1 MRGHNLMRGYLLLIA
16 VTLVVLPDN
25 AYSAVLTVGSVGEAR
40 FKTIAA
46 AMAEAEAGDTVIVNT
61 GVYRE
66 TIRPIPGVTI
76 EGRPGAVIKGS
87 DIVTGWEAVGEGRFV
102 KRPWSENSQQVFIDG
117 VLQAQI
123 GGAIAYPPDKWK
135 GRIAGDQNSM
145 PVGSFYYDETANALY
160 LRPADPNL
168 AGKTVE
174 VSVRPQLVH
183 AYGVDRYTLK
193 NLVFTHSNST
203 ALGQAGA
210 LRLLGHDITIDNIK
224 VIDCDGA
231 GLTIRGDNNVIKN
244 SVFSRCGQFGV
255 AGSGRNVKWFN
266 NEITHNNTRGFYKEW
281 GAGGMKFMG
290 ASPLGGVSGLHD
302 SEFVGN
308 RVLFNKGDGI
318 WFDTD
323 NRNNLIANNIVAYNQ
338 GSGIHY
344 EISYSGVIRNNY
356 IFGNTQRGIYVS
368 NSADTIV
375 EHNLVVANGMEGIY
389 AQNAPKRAE
398 KYPARNNKVTRNIIA
413 WSGKHAIRLP
423 DADYN
428 NFSDKNLIVDA
439 SPRYG
444 VWDDSNNP
452 TVTSLA
458 AWQQRF
464 AQDDNSWERVLKIP
478 EELGSKL
485 KNQQTNMDWTVLTR
499 LASAVDSVAS
509 EGRPGPQK

>member
-1 MRGHNLMRGYLLLIA
+1 MKRYLFSAAL
-16 VTLVVLPDN
+16 TLGLVAGPG
-25 AYSAVLTVGSVGEAR
+25 SATLLTVDAAGGTR

-46 AMAEAEAGDTVIVNT
+46 AMAKAEAGDTISVNA

-66 TIRPIPGVTI
+66 TVRPVPAITI
-76 EGRPGAVIKGS
+76 EGQAGAVIKGS
-87 DIVTGWEAVGEGRFV
+87 DIVTGWEALGDGLFV
-102 KRPWSENSQQVFIDG
+102 KRPWRENCQQVFIDG

-123 GGAIAYPPDKWK
+123 GGTIAYPADKWK
-135 GRIAGDQNSM
+135 GRVAGDQNSM
-145 PVGSFYYDETANALY
+145 PVGSFYYDQAAHTLY
-160 LRPADPNL
+160 IRPAGGSL
-168 AGKTVE
+168 TGKTVE

-183 AYGVDRYTLK
+183 AYGVDGYTLK

-203 ALGQAGA
+203 AFGQAGA
-210 LRLLGHDITIDNIK
+210 LRLHGNHVTLDNIK

-231 GLTIRGDNNVIKN
+231 GITIRGDNNVIKN

-255 AGSGRNVKWFN
+255 TGSGKNVKWLN

-281 GAGGMKFMG
+281 GAGGMKFMA
-290 ASPLGGVSGLHD
+290 ASPLGGVPGLHD

-318 WFDTD
+318 WFDSE
-323 NRNNLIANNIVAYNQ
+323 NRNNVIANNIVAYNE

-344 EISYSGVIRNNY
+344 EISYGAVIRNNY
-356 IFGNTQRGIYVS
+356 IFGNSQRGIYMS

-375 EHNLVVANGMEGIY
+375 EHNLVAGNGLEGIY
-389 AQNAPKRAE
+389 AQNTQKRAAQ
-398 KYPARNNKVTRNIIA
+398 YPARNNRVTRNIIA

-423 DADYN
+423 GADYN
-428 NFSDKNLIVDA
+428 NFSDRNLIVDA

-452 TVTSLA
+452 TVTGLA
-458 AWQQRF
+458 AWQQQF
-464 AQDDNSWERVLKIP
+464 SQDGNSWERVLKIP
-478 EELGSKL
+478 DELASKL
-485 KNQQTNMDWTVLTR
+485 RNQQTNVDWSVLTR
-499 LASAVDSVAS
+499 LTTGLDGDSS